1 MFLLKYPWQIACA
14 ALLAL
19 CVVLGVSNSNL
30 RSTLAEERAEWKT
43 ERDNAAK
50 AKRDAETKAKEA
62 SNNAQK
68 TYEQLSKDDSPVVRY
83 IERNRVQVCP
93 AATGAVKS
101 DAAAIPQVAPTA
113 PIVAISE
120 PDIRACDGAYV
131 YAKSA
136 YDYGQDLIAKGLAE

>member
-19 CVVLGVSNSNL
+19 CVFLGVSNSNL

-62 SNNAQK
+62 ANDAQK
-68 TYEQLSKDDSPVVRY
+68 AYEQLSKDDSPVVRY

-93 AATGAVKS
+93 AAARAVKDKS
-101 DAAAIPQVAPTA
+101 AAVPQVPAPVT
-113 PIVAISE
+113 IVAISE
-120 PDIRACDGAYV
+120 PDIKACDGAYV

-136 YDYGQDLIAKGLAE
+136 YDYGQELIAKGLAE